1 MEWQAVVA
9 LLAVA
14 AMAGWVDAV
23 VGGGGLLQL
32 PALLVTAGS
41 YPVASVLGTN
51 KLAATLGT
59 FTAAMVY
66 RRKHPISRKVA
77 LVGGGAAV
85 TGSAGGALVAT
96 AVSSDFLR
104 PVILALLIGVAAF
117 VLMRPQFGTS
127 SPADPAAPDA
137 YRDAP
142 ERRHVARLVLLTGA
156 GIGFYDGLVGPGT
169 GTFLIISFTT
179 LLSLE
184 FIQAL
189 STVKMINVGTNLGA
203 LLVFA
208 VQGHVLW
215 ALGLGMSVFNVAGA
229 LVGAR
234 MTLSRGSGFVRG
246 VLLFVVAAM
255 VIRLGYDEF
264 A

>member
-32 PALLVTAGS
+32 PALLVTANA

-59 FTAAMVY
+59 FTAALVY

-77 LVGGGAAV
+77 AVGGSAAIA
-85 TGSAGGALVAT
+85 GSAGGAMVAT

-104 PVILALLIGVAAF
+104 PVILALLIAVAAF

-127 SPADPAAPDA
+127 TTADLDA

-142 ERRHVARLVLLTGA
+142 DRRHVARLVLLAGT

-179 LLSLE
+179 LLSLT

-215 ALGLGMSVFNVAGA
+215 VLGLGMSVFNVAGA

-234 MTLSRGSGFVRG
+234 MTMSRGSGFIRG
-246 VLLFVVAAM
+246 VLLVVVAAM
-255 VIRLGYDEF
+255 VLRLGYDEF
-264 A
+264 T